1 MMTKEEKHTHVAN
14 LIKLAKADKEL
25 VQDEVIFIK
34 SIAIKIGVDSSDF
47 NNIALNV
54 ESVKEVTPVSVEV
67 KARQFYDI
75 LTLMSID
82 QKADEEEENLSREL
96 GGKLGFSKDQV
107 ERAITITKDNL
118 EKIITPE
125 QIAEIVG
132 A

>member
-47 NNIALNV
+47 NNIALNL
-54 ESVKEVTPVSVEV
+54 ESVKEVTPVSREV

-82 QKADEEEENLSREL
+82 QKADGEEENLSREL

>member
-25 VQDEVIFIK
+25 VKDEVIFIK

-47 NNIALNV
+47 NNIALNL
-54 ESVKEVTPVSVEV
+54 ESVKEVTPVSREV

-82 QKADEEEENLSREL
+82 QKADGEEENLSREL

-118 EKIITPE
+118 EKVITPE

>member
-47 NNIALNV
+47 NNIALNL

>member
-47 NNIALNV
+47 NNIALNL

-118 EKIITPE
+118 EKIITPD

>member
-14 LIKLAKADKEL
+14 LIKLAKSDREL
-25 VQDEVIFIK
+25 IQDEVTFIK
-34 SIAIKIGVDSSDF
+34 SIAIKLGVDSSDF
-47 NNIALNV
+47 NKIALNV
-54 ESVKEVTPVSVEV
+54 ESVKDVTPVSVEV

-82 QKADEEEENLSREL
+82 QKADKEEEKLSREL
-96 GGKLGFSKDQV
+96 GQKLGFTNDQV

-118 EKIITPE
+118 DKVITPE

-132 A
+132 

>member
-47 NNIALNV
+47 NNIALNL
-54 ESVKEVTPVSVEV
+54 ESVKEVTPVSREV

-82 QKADEEEENLSREL
+82 QKADGEEENLSREL

-118 EKIITPE
+118 EKVITPE

>member
-47 NNIALNV
+47 NNIALNL

-82 QKADEEEENLSREL
+82 QKADGEEENLSREL

-118 EKIITPE
+118 EKVITPE